1 MGAACLGLHPF
12 FLLKIYS
19 DMKKKRFKLK
29 RKPKIK
35 TLFAT
40 TLKKEKEFN
49 NIAFE
54 FLIFIYKN
62 KLFLEDINIKN
73 VCKSFG
79 CNSVTVSNSIK
90 YTFGLTLSEFIDML
104 KLLHAISYVYK
115 YEKNYLSYS
124 EILFVSKA
132 SNKRIIP
139 FCLSLKGYELTDLLK
154 YGEHSFDKH
163 KDRYK
168 KVFLR
173 KELERQKEV
182 SEFINRLNLK

>member
-1 MGAACLGLHPF
+1 
-12 FLLKIYS
+12 
-19 DMKKKRFKLK
+19 MKKKRFRLK

-49 NIAFE
+49 KVAFE

-62 KLFLEDINIKN
+62 KLYLEEINIDN

-79 CNSVTVSNSIK
+79 CNSVAVSNSIK

-104 KLLHAISYVYK
+104 KLLHALSYIYK
-115 YEKNYLSYS
+115 YENNYLSYS

-139 FCLSLKGYELTDLLK
+139 FCLSLKGYELADLLN
-154 YGEHSFDKH
+154 YSEHSFDKY
-163 KDRYK
+163 KDKYK
-168 KVFLR
+168 KVFLK

-182 SEFINRLNLK
+182 SEFIDKLNLK

>member
-1 MGAACLGLHPF
+1 
-12 FLLKIYS
+12 
-19 DMKKKRFKLK
+19 MKKKRFRLK

-49 NIAFE
+49 KVAFE

-62 KLFLEDINIKN
+62 KLYLEEVNIDN

-79 CNSVTVSNSIK
+79 YNSVAVSNSIK
-90 YTFGLTLSEFIDML
+90 YTFGLTLLEFIDLL
-104 KLLHAISYVYK
+104 KLLHALSYIYK

-124 EILFVSKA
+124 EVLFVSKA

-139 FCLSLKGYELTDLLK
+139 FCLSLKGYGLKDLLS
-154 YGEHSFDKH
+154 YSEHNFDKY

-168 KVFLR
+168 NVFLR

-182 SEFINRLNLK
+182 SEFIDKLNLK

>member
-1 MGAACLGLHPF
+1 
-12 FLLKIYS
+12 
-19 DMKKKRFKLK
+19 MKKKRFRLK

-49 NIAFE
+49 KVAFE

-62 KLFLEDINIKN
+62 KLYLEDVNIDN
-73 VCKSFG
+73 VCKAFG
-79 CNSVTVSNSIK
+79 YNSVIVSNSIK

-104 KLLHAISYVYK
+104 KLLHTLSYIYK
-115 YEKNYLSYS
+115 YENNYLSYS
-124 EILFVSKA
+124 EILFISKA

-154 YGEHSFDKH
+154 YSEHNFDKY
-163 KDRYK
+163 KDKYK
-168 KVFLR
+168 KVFLK

-182 SEFINRLNLK
+182 SEFINKLNLK

>member
-1 MGAACLGLHPF
+1 
-12 FLLKIYS
+12 
-19 DMKKKRFKLK
+19 MKKKRFKLK

-49 NIAFE
+49 KIAFE

-62 KLFLEDINIKN
+62 KIYLEDINIKN

-79 CNSVTVSNSIK
+79 QNSVIVSNAIK
-90 YTFGLTLSEFIDML
+90 YTFGLTLSEFIEML
-104 KLLHAISYVYK
+104 KLLHAMSYIYK

-132 SNKRIIP
+132 SNKKIIP

-154 YGEHSFDKH
+154 YGEHSFDKY
-163 KDRYK
+163 KDKYK
-168 KVFLR
+168 KVFLK